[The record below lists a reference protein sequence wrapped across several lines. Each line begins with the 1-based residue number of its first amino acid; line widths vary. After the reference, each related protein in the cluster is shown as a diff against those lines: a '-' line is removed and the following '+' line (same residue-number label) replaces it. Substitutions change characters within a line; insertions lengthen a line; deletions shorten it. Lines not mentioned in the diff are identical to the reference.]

1 MPHSSLHK
9 ANRLER
15 APIQLSRRLSR
26 IFRNSVVLLIM
37 IGSIAVVHARSPL
50 YRQYEIKAAFL
61 YKFALFVK
69 WPDQEASVANTPIR
83 VGLLGGENLGWQ
95 ALESIAG
102 KSIRGRPIAI
112 QRFMSVKE
120 LEYCHILFIDAS
132 QKEDLTSILE
142 SVKGLSVLTVSD
154 MERFAQSG
162 GIINLVVKKNKMQF
176 EVNLAA
182 AKRVS
187 LKLSS
192 ELLKIATIVNQDS

>member
-15 APIQLSRRLSR
+15 APVRLSR
-26 IFRNSVVLLIM
+26 IFCNSVMLLIM
-37 IGSIAVVHARSPL
+37 IGNIAVVHARSPL

-61 YKFALFVK
+61 YKFALFAK
-69 WPDQEASVANTPIR
+69 WPNQEASAANIPIR
-83 VGLLGGENLGWQ
+83 VGLLGGENIGWQ
-95 ALESIAG
+95 AFESIAG

-112 QRFMSVKE
+112 QRFMSVEE

-132 QKEDLTSILE
+132 QKEDLPSILE
-142 SVKGLSVLTVSD
+142 SLKGLSVLTVSD
-154 MERFAQSG
+154 MARFAHSG
-162 GIINLVVKKNKMQF
+162 GIIKLAVKKNKMQL

-182 AKRVS
+182 AKQVR

-192 ELLKIATIVNQDS
+192 ELLKLATIVD